1 MSTPEQWVQ
10 DLEEWHLAREEANR
24 YNRNLLQYGA
34 AVAAVFGIGAG
45 SGSVLALASAQNDQ
59 GETSALLWGGGGLAG
74 ALLVFSVILA
84 FLLVHAFRQ
93 RRSAERRADEYH
105 RKLVRHAPERFLP
118 KQEE

>member
-1 MSTPEQWVQ
+1 MSTPERWVQ
-10 DLEEWHLAREEANR
+10 DLEDWHLAREEANR

-45 SGSVLALASAQNDQ
+45 SGSVLALANAQTEE
-59 GETSALLWGGGGLAG
+59 GENMALLWGAIGLAG
-74 ALLVFSVILA
+74 AVLVFSVILA
-84 FLLVHAFRQ
+84 FLLVAAFQQ
-93 RRSAERRADEYH
+93 RRSAERRADESH